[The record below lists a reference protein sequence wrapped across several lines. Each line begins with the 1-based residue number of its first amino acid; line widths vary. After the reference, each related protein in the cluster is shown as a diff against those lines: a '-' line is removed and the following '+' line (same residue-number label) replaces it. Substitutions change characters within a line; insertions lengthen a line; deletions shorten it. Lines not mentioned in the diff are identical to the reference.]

1 MSSIFT
7 VIFELNLKKSFGMI
21 GLIGLNYK
29 QAPIHIR
36 EKFSF
41 SDSET
46 EQFVS
51 QLADNM
57 IVDTALV
64 LSTCNRTEIYFSCET
79 EATGEVLN
87 NVLLELSRF
96 KKTDAALGQYFY
108 TKSNKQ
114 AAEHLFKVAAGLDS
128 LVLGEDQIIGQIKTA
143 YFSQKEKRSLG
154 KVLMRLFEK
163 AIETGKKVRSQT
175 TINTGASSVSAAA
188 VDTALKH
195 YGKDITEQNV
205 LMIGAGETGSLV
217 VQSLAKHGF
226 KSLYIANRTKSKA
239 EDLAQRYNGTAVNLK
254 EFRDV
259 LNFADIVLVA
269 TNAPHPVITTN
280 MMSKL
285 KPESK
290 HEAKLLIDLSVPRN
304 ISQAVS
310 KAKGITLYSVDDLQQ
325 IIQQTSQIRQGA
337 VADAKNIT
345 NNLVNEFYDWY
356 EVQKLTP
363 TIIKIK
369 KNLSKIS
376 EMHTADFKGSIKNN
390 EDVPVFS
397 NYLTNKYIGH
407 FIKNFKKAAR
417 NGKQAEFIEFANE
430 LFEVEA

>member
-1 MSSIFT
+1 
-7 VIFELNLKKSFGMI
+7 MI

-29 QAPIHIR
+29 QAPIQIR

-41 SDSET
+41 SESET
-46 EQFVS
+46 EKFVS
-51 QLADNM
+51 QLTENTVVETA
-57 IVDTALV
+57 IVVA
-64 LSTCNRTEIYFSCET
+64 TCNRTEIYFCS
-79 EATGEVLN
+79 EAGDRPEIFK
-87 NVLLELSRF
+87 NVLLELSKF
-96 KKTDAALGQYFY
+96 KKTDAALSQYFY
-108 TKSNKQ
+108 TKSNKN
-114 AAEHLFKVAAGLDS
+114 AAEHLFKVTAGLDS

-143 YFSQKEKRSLG
+143 YFSQKEKRTLG
-154 KVLMRLFEK
+154 KVMMRLFEK

-195 YGKDITEQNV
+195 YGKEIKEQNV

-239 EDLAQRYNGTAVNLK
+239 EDLAQRYNGTAVDLK
-254 EFRDV
+254 EFKDV
-259 LNFADIVLVA
+259 LNFTDIVLVA

-290 HEAKLLIDLSVPRN
+290 HESKLLIDLSVPRN

-310 KAKGITLYSVDDLQQ
+310 KVKGITLYTVDDLQQ
-325 IIQQTSQIRQGA
+325 IIQQTSQIRQSA
-337 VADAKNIT
+337 VSDAKIII
-345 NNLVNEFYDWY
+345 NNLVNEFNEWY

-369 KNLSKIS
+369 ENLSKIS
-376 EMHTADFKGSIKNN
+376 EMHTAGFKGSIKNN

-397 NYLTNKYIGH
+397 NYLTNKYIGL
-407 FIKNFKKAAR
+407 FIKNFKKAAK

-430 LFEVEA
+430 LFEIEA